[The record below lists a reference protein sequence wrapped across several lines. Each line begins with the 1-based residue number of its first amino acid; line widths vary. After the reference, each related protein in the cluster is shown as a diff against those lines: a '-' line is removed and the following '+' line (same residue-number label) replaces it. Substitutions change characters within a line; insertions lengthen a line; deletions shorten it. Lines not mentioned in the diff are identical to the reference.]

1 MPQLQA
7 DNSGLITHIQKS
19 ATLKLRAPDEP
30 LMKQLCLETGNVHQ
44 QVKEVAGH
52 TLARTLFSWLKS
64 EMGSYARTEITGASE
79 KVWDDVK
86 INHFESSF
94 HFHNFAGSRLVNF
107 TITSVT
113 FTTVT
118 NAVVKDFQW
127 SPQSVSIQSFF
138 SFLKLNLIKKYH
150 LLFHSSKLTI
160 LSGFE
165 LRFSS
170 TSCCVSLRH
179 SSLEGCFGE

>member
-1 MPQLQA
+1 MVA
-7 DNSGLITHIQKS
+7 
-19 ATLKLRAPDEP
+19 RA
-30 LMKQLCLETGNVHQ
+30 
-44 QVKEVAGH
+44 
-52 TLARTLFSWLKS
+52 LFSWLKS
-64 EMGSYARTEITGASE
+64 EMGSYARTEITETSE
-79 KVWDDVK
+79 KVRDDVK
-86 INHFESSF
+86 TKHFESSF
-94 HFHNFAGSRLVNF
+94 HFYNFAGSRLVNF

-118 NAVVKDFQW
+118 NAVIKDFQW
-127 SPQSVSIQSFF
+127 SPQSVSTQSFF
-138 SFLKLNLIKKYH
+138 SLLKLNLIKKYH
-150 LLFHSSKLTI
+150 WLFHRSKLTV